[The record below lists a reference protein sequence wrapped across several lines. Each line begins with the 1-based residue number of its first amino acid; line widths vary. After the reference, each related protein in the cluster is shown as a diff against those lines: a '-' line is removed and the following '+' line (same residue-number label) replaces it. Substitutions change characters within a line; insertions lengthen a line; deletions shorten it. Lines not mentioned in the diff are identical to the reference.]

1 MTTESSASTRL
12 ARTTIEDVARE
23 AGVSK
28 GTVSRVLNGRNWVSD
43 STREA
48 VQAALQRTG
57 FVANASARS
66 LAMRRT
72 GSVALVLGA
81 PATHLFEDPN
91 YALILQVITAELADA
106 DYSLIFMSG
115 ETPSDRG
122 RLARFLKGGHVDGVV
137 FLSAEEPE
145 SDELVRVLEEHA
157 VPVIVIGH
165 PFPDSDPLPFIAA
178 DDEQG
183 GRLLAQHFIDR
194 GYRRIGVIGSHLGSV
209 GSRSR
214 IDSFLDH
221 VGDRSRREWV
231 VEAKQF
237 SIDAGR
243 DAMRTLIARV
253 DNLDAVF
260 AASDLL
266 AAGAID
272 VANERGLTVPGDIA
286 IAGFDDS
293 SAATRTV
300 PPLTTIRMDVAATAR
315 ATVVQMLSV
324 INGGET
330 ISRVMPVELIVRG
343 SA

>member
-1 MTTESSASTRL
+1 MTESSAQVRT

-48 VQAALQRTG
+48 VQTALQRTG

-91 YALILQVITAELADA
+91 YALILQVITAELALA
-106 DYSLIFMSG
+106 DYSLIFMSAKS
-115 ETPSDRG
+115 TSDRG

-137 FLSAEEPE
+137 FLSAEELE
-145 SDELVRVLEEHA
+145 SDELVRVLEEHE

-178 DDEQG
+178 DDAQG
-183 GRLLAQHFIDR
+183 GRLLAEHFIRRD
-194 GYRRIGVIGSHLGSV
+194 YRRIGVIGSHFGSLGA
-209 GSRSR
+209 RCR
-214 IDSFLDH
+214 IDSFLDQ
-221 VGDRSRREWV
+221 VGERSRREWV
-231 VEAKQF
+231 VEAKHF

-253 DNLDAVF
+253 PDLDAVF

-272 VANERGLTVPGDIA
+272 AANELGLKVPGDIA

-300 PPLTTIRMDVAATAR
+300 PPLTTIRMDVAANAH

-330 ISRVMPVELIVRG
+330 TSQVMPVELVVRA